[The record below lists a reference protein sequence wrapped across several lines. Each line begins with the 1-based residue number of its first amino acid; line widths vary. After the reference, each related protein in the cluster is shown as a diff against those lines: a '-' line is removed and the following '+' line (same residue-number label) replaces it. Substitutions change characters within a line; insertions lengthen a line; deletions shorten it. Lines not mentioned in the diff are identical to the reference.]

1 MGIYKFVM
9 RKREGFQGTTMIC
22 DDPGNLKDLHFPNH
36 LERWQ
41 LSQVMGKKT
50 WTTSTQENA
59 PLSDPGNNKAKP
71 MRTQH
76 EASEWSP
83 EINHFV
89 TFSMKHQNTT
99 IEKW

>member
-1 MGIYKFVM
+1 M
-9 RKREGFQGTTMIC
+9 RKPEGFQGTTMIC

-83 EINHFV
+83 EINHFL